1 LWLLTDGRTL
11 EQPAAPK
18 GVEHAVVMDF
28 DDRAP
33 AIGRCAA
40 WAARWGAE
48 YRLASAS

>member
-1 LWLLTDGRTL
+1 MAGANGRTP

-18 GVEHAVVMDF
+18 GAEHAVVMDF

-40 WAARWGAE
+40 WATRWGAE